1 MNQKSNNRSI
11 YAAFHAF
18 NKFCWACKVQPLP
31 RELTRGLAGKLE
43 AAHIVGSAG
52 RAHDLRALVML
63 CKTHHMLN
71 EGETIRHDGQALPRL
86 TLENMLWLKRRFCVL
101 DVEFIRECR
110 RKKNGIVVV
119 PEPLP
124 LEPIGCKLQSPF

>member
-1 MNQKSNNRSI
+1 MSVYKT
-11 YAAFHAF
+11 FHRL
-18 NKFCWACKVQPLP
+18 NKFCWACKMQRLP
-31 RELTRGLAGKLE
+31 RELTTGLAGKLE

-71 EGETIRHDGQALPRL
+71 EGETIKHKGNALPRL

-124 LEPIGCKLQSPF
+124 LEPIGCTLQSPF